1 MTIVRVGSN
10 KQYAD
15 NFDKIFKKKKATK
28 KKATGSKANAKK
40 KTTKKKKS
48 GK

>member
-15 NFDKIFKKKKATK
+15 NFDKIFTSKKKKATK
-28 KKATGSKANAKK
+28 KKVVAKK
-40 KTTKKKKS
+40 KTTKKEDGEPS
-48 GK
+48 S

>member
-15 NFDKIFKKKKATK
+15 NYDRVFGKNKKKAAK
-28 KKATGSKANAKK
+28 KKTTTAKK
-40 KTTKKKKS
+40 KTTKKKKA
-48 GK
+48 KK